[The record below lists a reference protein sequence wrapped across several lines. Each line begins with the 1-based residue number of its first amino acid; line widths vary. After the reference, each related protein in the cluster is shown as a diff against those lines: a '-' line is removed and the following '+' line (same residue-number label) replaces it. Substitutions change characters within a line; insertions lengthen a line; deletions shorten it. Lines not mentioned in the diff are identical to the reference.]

1 MQLAGS
7 KRVYLHEYQGNPV
20 AQGSLDVV
28 IMKEESGHKA
38 GMVLEG
44 QDINFLD
51 IFLSLCI
58 IQTTEEF

>member
-1 MQLAGS
+1 
-7 KRVYLHEYQGNPV
+7 
-20 AQGSLDVV
+20 
-28 IMKEESGHKA
+28 MKEESGHKA